1 MVKATRTVL
10 GRVREN
16 NLLILSDLTM
26 YRIDADAV
34 NQGLEY
40 GILLFSNLYSFVF
53 LGVLTGILR
62 GEGETKKPMIASSTG
77 LILNAI
83 LDPFFIYVLNMG
95 VMGAA
100 LSTVLTSILSL
111 LILSYWV
118 FVKKTTYLQFSL
130 KSFKFDL
137 SIIKKILSV
146 GIPASIELFIMSIAT
161 TLYLMFKSSISGNYG
176 IAVFTAGNWIYY
188 LE

>member
-1 MVKATRTVL
+1 
-10 GRVREN
+10 
-16 NLLILSDLTM
+16 M
-26 YRIDADAV
+26 YHIDADAV

-77 LILNAI
+77 LIINAI
-83 LDPFFIYVLNMG
+83 LDPFLIYTLNMG
-95 VMGAA
+95 VKGAA

-118 FVKKTTYLQFSL
+118 FVKKQPIFN
-130 KSFKFDL
+130 FH
-137 SIIKKILSV
+137 
-146 GIPASIELFIMSIAT
+146 
-161 TLYLMFKSSISGNYG
+161 
-176 IAVFTAGNWIYY
+176 
-188 LE
+188 